1 MAKEE
6 VIRGG
11 SITRVQRLKKEISK
25 LLVKEEQ
32 RWKQRSRALWLQEG
46 ETILSISIVEHLIG
60 LEENELTLLKIRVGR
75 CA

>member
-60 LEENELTLLKIRVGR
+60 LEEIELTLLKIRVGR

>member
-6 VIRGG
+6 VIKGG

-46 ETILSISIVEHLIG
+46 DNNTKYFNSRASHRFSR
-60 LEENELTLLKIRVGR
+60 N
-75 CA
+75 